1 MPVPG
6 QVHGEQ
12 GAAQGQGDGVPGV
25 GVLRPPVHQ
34 HELGRPG
41 VGAPEQAGHGAPRLD
56 LDADPAHVGRTGVG
70 QPVLGRVL
78 VEEAEFVVGDHL
90 RHHTSFPYARPAA
103 RRAKNAAM
111 PERRLSAVVLAAGEG
126 TRMRSERPKPLHLL
140 CGRPMILHVLDA
152 MAEIDVH
159 RVVVVVGHRAEW
171 VTKTLVQLAPPTMEI
186 EFVEQLTQSGTG
198 DALAVGLTGLPDD
211 DDEVED
217 VVVLPGDTPLLRPQ
231 TLAALV
237 RAHRL
242 EDAGATMLTA
252 VVENPSGYGRVVR
265 GKDGDVVRVV
275 EEADATDEEKAID
288 EVNTSIYCFRRS
300 ILAPT
305 LRRISPANA
314 QGEYYLTDAVAVLS
328 SAGYS
333 VKALV
338 LPDSM
343 EAAGV
348 NDRAQL
354 AVAEAELRDRINERW
369 MRRGVTMWDPERTY
383 VDAQVPS
390 RGRRLPAAGRHPAGP
405 LHRRRRRRDRS
416 QRRADRDGGGGGC
429 GRARERLHPGG
440 DRRGGTGRCLQRAR
454 ARGRGGAGCGAAAR
468 HSARRRRP
476 EG

>member
-1 MPVPG
+1 
-6 QVHGEQ
+6 
-12 GAAQGQGDGVPGV
+12 
-25 GVLRPPVHQ
+25 
-34 HELGRPG
+34 
-41 VGAPEQAGHGAPRLD
+41 
-56 LDADPAHVGRTGVG
+56 
-70 QPVLGRVL
+70 
-78 VEEAEFVVGDHL
+78 
-90 RHHTSFPYARPAA
+90 
-103 RRAKNAAM
+103 
-111 PERRLSAVVLAAGEG
+111 
-126 TRMRSERPKPLHLL
+126 MRSERPKPLHLL

-152 MAEIDVH
+152 MAEIDVQ
-159 RVVVVVGHRAEW
+159 RVVVVVGHRGEW
-171 VTKTLVQLAPPTMEI
+171 VTKTLVQLAPPTMQI

-237 RAHRL
+237 RAHRA
-242 EDAGATMLTA
+242 EDAGATLLTA
-252 VVENPSGYGRVVR
+252 VVENPTGYGRVVH
-265 GKDGDVVRVV
+265 GKDGDVTRVV

-305 LRRISPANA
+305 LRRLSPANA

-328 SAGYS
+328 SAGYAVRS
-333 VKALV
+333 LV

-383 VDAQVPS
+383 VDAQARLDADVSLLPGVILRGACTIGAGS
-390 RGRRLPAAGRHPAGP
+390 EIGPNSVLTDTTVGEGAVVAESVCTRATIGDGARVGPYSVLEPGCRGGGRDRGRAP
-405 LHRRRRRRDRS
+405 LGA
-416 QRRADRDGGGGGC
+416 RRA
-429 GRARERLHPGG
+429 RLLSAP
-440 DRRGGTGRCLQRAR
+440 RGGPS
-454 ARGRGGAGCGAAAR
+454 
-468 HSARRRRP
+468 SAVALGP
-476 EG
+476 WS